1 MSKDPCLSLITR
13 MLKKYLDVMVFYLDS
28 QERKNYRKA
37 KEEYLMHKKVV
48 EEFNFFWK
56 FDLENRENRTLVE
69 IAGKEHGIDFS
80 EEKYQR
86 RLLSCMQDKGFKIF
100 ECKSLGAVMAYD

>member
-1 MSKDPCLSLITR
+1 

-37 KEEYLMHKKVV
+37 KEEYLLHKKVV

-56 FDLENRENRTLVE
+56 FDL
-69 IAGKEHGIDFS
+69 
-80 EEKYQR
+80 
-86 RLLSCMQDKGFKIF
+86 
-100 ECKSLGAVMAYD
+100 

>member
-1 MSKDPCLSLITR
+1 

-48 EEFNFFWK
+48 DEFNFFWK
-56 FDLENRENRTLVE
+56 FDLEDQENKNILEKLTAE
-69 IAGKEHGIDFS
+69 YKIDF
-80 EEKYQR
+80 
-86 RLLSCMQDKGFKIF
+86 
-100 ECKSLGAVMAYD
+100 